1 MIEDDLDLGLAL
13 QRALK
18 AAGLSSEWIRSIAGV
33 AEPFDMQ
40 AFDCVL
46 LDLTLPDGMG
56 MDLLKRWRRQG
67 MTVPVIVIT
76 AKALLEDRLAGLDE
90 GADDFIVK
98 PFATAELVARVRAVL
113 RRYAQQASNVWSIGA
128 LEIEPRKYEARLNGA
143 KLDLSPREFHLI
155 LELAREPGIVVPKCD
170 LSQRL
175 EPLGDPVDFGAI
187 EVHVF
192 NLRRKI
198 GAERIQTVR
207 GIGYLLA
214 V

>member
-33 AEPFDMQ
+33 AEPFNMQ
-40 AFDCVL
+40 SFDCVL

-56 MDLLKRWRRQG
+56 MDLLKRWRRAG
-67 MTVPVIVIT
+67 MAVPVIVIT

-98 PFATAELVARVRAVL
+98 PFATSELVARVRAVL
-113 RRYAQQASNVWSIGA
+113 RRYAQQASNVWALGE
-128 LEIEPRKYEARLNGA
+128 LEIEPRKFEARLNGA

-155 LELAREPGIVVPKCD
+155 LELAREPGAVVPKCE